1 MRNKKGFD
9 IPFGNLFA
17 IIAGVAIL
25 ILAIYATTQLIV
37 PQAKYSEY
45 TQAAAQLS
53 NYLNPIV
60 NGISSAYSSK
70 ISFGKNTR
78 VYLTCSTWGQY
89 SPIFGKQTIAFS
101 EESGIL
107 KKWTE
112 PGAEISRYNKY
123 VFSDNVTEGK
133 TYYIFSKPFYAGF
146 RVDDLVMT
154 TFNNYC
160 FVAAPAD
167 IEEEIKS
174 LGMGNINFS
183 TNVDNCKANQQSVCF
198 GFASDKCA
206 ISVVGQC
213 DGSFCKT
220 QYDRG
225 YVRKGTESMYYYGNL
240 LYAAIYSS
248 PEIYECNVKR
258 LGKKIAEL
266 GKVYQGKIE
275 VVKTKNCDTLVGNS
289 LDLIVPLAQR
299 MNSSA
304 QMLRI
309 QEYAKEM
316 DDSNCKNLCKIYPE
330 GENC

>member
-1 MRNKKGFD
+1 MKNKKAFD

-37 PQAKYSEY
+37 PSAKYSQYSE
-45 TQAAAQLS
+45 AAAQLS

-78 VYLTCSTWGQY
+78 IYLTCSTWGQY
-89 SPIFGKQTIAFS
+89 SPIFGKQTIAFA
-101 EESGIL
+101 EESSIL

-123 VFSDNVTEGK
+123 VFSENVSEGK
-133 TYYIFSKPFYAGF
+133 KYYIFSKPFYAGF

-154 TFNNYC
+154 TFSNYC
-160 FVAAPAD
+160 FVAAPAN
-167 IEEEIKS
+167 IEEEIQG
-174 LGMGNINFS
+174 LAMENINFT
-183 TNVDNCKANQQSVCF
+183 TNVKNCKTNQVNVCF
-198 GFASDKCA
+198 GFTATECDVA
-206 ISVVGQC
+206 VLGQC
-213 DGSFCKT
+213 DGSLCKHE
-220 QYDRG
+220 YDRG
-225 YVRKGTESMYYYGNL
+225 YVKKGDESMYYYGSL
-240 LYAAIYSS
+240 IYAAIYSS
-248 PEIYECNVKR
+248 PDIYECNVKR

-275 VVKTKNCDTLVGNS
+275 VVKTKNCDSLVGNN
-289 LDLIVPLAQR
+289 LDLIIPLAQKI
-299 MNSSA
+299 NSSA

-316 DDSNCKNLCKIYPE
+316 DENNCKSLCKIYPE
-330 GENC
+330 GEDC